1 MPSSPL
7 VHSRQKK
14 IEDSFIIESKFEEL
28 FQHNITLLNECGIF
42 FPFYYD
48 HFTRIN
54 HEASKDMQMMD
65 IQVANQYL
73 V

>member
-1 MPSSPL
+1 CLQVLMSIL
-7 VHSRQKK
+7 DKQKR
-14 IEDSFIIESKFEEL
+14 EDFMESESEEL
-28 FQHNITLLNECGIF
+28 FQHNINLLNEYGIF

-48 HFTRIN
+48 HFSSIN
-54 HEASKDMQMMD
+54 HEANNEMRMMD